1 MIRLITCI
9 KRKKDIS
16 PREFRSY
23 WNNPEFEILSDKLV
37 SLLEPVRLSRK
48 LTLQVSA
55 NVRIMQ
61 ARKSLQPYDAI
72 IEWWFE
78 SAARLAP
85 LLESPDARASLR
97 EMMKYQSLFVDFK
110 QSPSFFTEA

>member
-16 PREFRSY
+16 PKKFREY
-23 WNNPEFEILSDKLV
+23 WNDPQFEILLDRLV
-37 SLLEPVRLSRK
+37 SLLEPVKLSRK

-78 SAARLAP
+78 SATRLA
-85 LLESPDARASLR
+85 LFLATLKARAALKG
-97 EMMKYQSLFVDFK
+97 MMNYQSQFVDFE
-110 QSPSFFTEA
+110 QSPSFFTEG